1 MTLDGTCPPC
11 AWVEGVA
18 EEEAVVVEEEVV
30 GEGEAAEMRTDPWK
44 RIVGKKG
51 VAGFDLLRKRV
62 PKWLVGKVGVEGMA
76 WNLVA
81 FGAVFLE
88 MEGDSWMSGK
98 VGVRVEGVVRE
109 VELGWMLVELGL
121 VFSKAALDFGPH
133 HLSLCH
139 QGQ

>member
-1 MTLDGTCPPC
+1 MTLHGTCPPC
-11 AWVEGVA
+11 AWVEEVA
-18 EEEAVVVEEEVV
+18 EEEAEVVEEEVV

-62 PKWLVGKVGVEGMA
+62 PKWLVGKVGVEGMV

-109 VELGWMLVELGL
+109 VELG
-121 VFSKAALDFGPH
+121 
-133 HLSLCH
+133 
-139 QGQ
+139 